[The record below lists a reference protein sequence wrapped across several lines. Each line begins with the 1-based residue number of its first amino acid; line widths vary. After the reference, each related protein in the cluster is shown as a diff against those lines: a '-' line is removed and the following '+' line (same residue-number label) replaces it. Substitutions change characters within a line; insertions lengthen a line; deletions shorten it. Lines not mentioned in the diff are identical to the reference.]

1 MKTIVFR
8 VRSYFVN
15 GIERTVPTNNIN
27 EVGGMNLFQICEDRV
42 KILKIIVHE
51 IFVCN
56 DSKEKPLS
64 TLIVI

>member
-1 MKTIVFR
+1 
-8 VRSYFVN
+8 
-15 GIERTVPTNNIN
+15 
-27 EVGGMNLFQICEDRV
+27 MNLFQICEDRV